1 MARFGTNIRVTRDTY
16 RYIEQRKSDDESFN
30 DALQRE
36 LGLANPE

>member
-1 MARFGTNIRVTRDTY
+1 MPSFGTNIRVTSETY

-36 LGLANPE
+36 LGLVDAE